1 MKTERGILAIWH
13 DIDTGQSDAVLDWYN
28 NEHHFERLSVPGFR
42 MVHRYSAV
50 EGAPHLF
57 INYETD
63 DVSVLSSPAY
73 LERLNAPTP
82 WTLTSQPH
90 FRNNSRT
97 VCHRSFAWGAAEGGY
112 VGVLRILAED
122 SPKDSQLD
130 EQAVHAALDGAP
142 GIVGGEIWSA
152 DREKSSIA
160 SREKEIRKG
169 QDIYVDAV
177 VVAHATDA
185 HAAGNAVK
193 LLRDALPDQLTA
205 RALTGVWQLSFRAEA
220 TDVTA

>member
-97 VCHRSFAWGAAEGGY
+97 VCHRSFAWGRPRAGMSVCCVSLPRTRRRTANWMNRRCTRRWTE
-112 VGVLRILAED
+112 R
-122 SPKDSQLD
+122 
-130 EQAVHAALDGAP
+130 
-142 GIVGGEIWSA
+142 
-152 DREKSSIA
+152 RESS
-160 SREKEIRKG
+160 
-169 QDIYVDAV
+169 
-177 VVAHATDA
+177 
-185 HAAGNAVK
+185 AVK
-193 LLRDALPDQLTA
+193 SGQRTAKSPLSRHARKRSAKGRTSTSMRLLLPMPRMPTPL
-205 RALTGVWQLSFRAEA
+205 A
-220 TDVTA
+220 TRSNCCVMRCQIS